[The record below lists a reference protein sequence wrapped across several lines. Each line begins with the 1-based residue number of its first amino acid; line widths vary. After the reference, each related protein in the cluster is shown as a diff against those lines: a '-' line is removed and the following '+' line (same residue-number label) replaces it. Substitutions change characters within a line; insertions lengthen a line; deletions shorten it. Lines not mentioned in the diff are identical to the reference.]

1 MISRLKLFA
10 ILFPLGIILAF
21 LPLSGRYSLHEK
33 PEAVLESVL
42 ADNSFFSV
50 DQVARFVVTEDSTVQ
65 LIDLR
70 SPEEFRDF
78 AIPGAVNIPYSS
90 LLSQDLES
98 YLNRRGIRTI
108 FYTNG
113 DYISGYALVIARGL
127 GYGECYTMKG
137 GLNEWYGVVMN
148 SRFTGEKITA
158 RENALFETRS
168 RAKKLFTE
176 MNSLP
181 DSMKVKYMALQQ
193 IERKKLDG
201 GCE

>member
-1 MISRLKLFA
+1 MNSRLKLFA
-10 ILFPLGIILAF
+10 ILLPLGIILAF

-33 PEAVLESVL
+33 PVALLESVL
-42 ADNSFFSV
+42 ADGSFFTV

-65 LIDLR
+65 LLDLR
-70 SPEEFRDF
+70 SPGEFRNF
-78 AIPGAVNIPYSS
+78 AIPGAINIPYSS
-90 LLSQDLES
+90 MLSQDLES
-98 YLNRRGIRTI
+98 YLNRGNIRNV
-108 FYTNG
+108 FYANG

-137 GLNEWYGVVMN
+137 GLNEWYGVVMH
-148 SRFTGEKITA
+148 SRFTGDKITA
-158 RENALFETRS
+158 RENALFETRA

-176 MNSLP
+176 MNSMP
-181 DSMKVKYMALQQ
+181 DSMKVRYMALQQ

>member
-1 MISRLKLFA
+1 MNSRLKLFA
-10 ILFPLGIILAF
+10 ILLPLGIILAF

-33 PEAVLESVL
+33 PEALLKSVV
-42 ADNSFFSV
+42 ADSSYFTV

-70 SPEEFRDF
+70 SPEEFRKF
-78 AIPGAVNIPYSS
+78 AIPGAINIPYSS
-90 LLSQDLES
+90 MLSQDLES
-98 YLNRRGIRTI
+98 YLNRKDIRNV
-108 FYTNG
+108 FYANG

-127 GYGECYTMKG
+127 GFRECYSMKG

-158 RENALFETRS
+158 RENALFETRA

-176 MNSLP
+176 MNSMP
-181 DSMKVKYMALQQ
+181 DSMKVRYMALQQ

>member
-1 MISRLKLFA
+1 MNPRVRISV
-10 ILFPLGIILAF
+10 ILLPLGIILAF
-21 LPLSGRYSLHEK
+21 LPLSGRYSLHAK
-33 PEAVLESVL
+33 PEALLESVL
-42 ADNSFFSV
+42 ADSSFFTV

-70 SPEEFRDF
+70 SPEEFRSF
-78 AIPGAVNIPYSS
+78 AIPGAINIPYNSM
-90 LLSQDLES
+90 LSQDLES
-98 YLNRRGIRTI
+98 YLNRRDIRNV
-108 FYTNG
+108 FYANG
-113 DYISGYALVIARGL
+113 DYIAGYAIVIARGL
-127 GYGECYTMKG
+127 GFGECYTMKG

-158 RENALFETRS
+158 RENALFETRA

-176 MNSLP
+176 MNSMP
-181 DSMKVKYMALQQ
+181 DSLKVRYMALQQ